1 MTPDLDNV
9 DNCPRAETC
18 EGCGT
23 SHPLIVTT
31 ATTPVGVH
39 CVTVCRSCAL
49 QSSMP
54 GSSAVAMVKRALD
67 HCAHLRIT
75 ADDMAAAMDYEG
87 QFCRLDG

>member
-9 DNCPRAETC
+9 DNCPIGEVC

-23 SHPLIVTT
+23 SHPLLVTT
-31 ATTPVGVH
+31 ATTTVGVH

-49 QSSMP
+49 QSSLP
-54 GSSAVAMVKRALD
+54 GSAAVAAVKRALD
-67 HCAHLRIT
+67 HCGHLGIT

-87 QFCRLDG
+87 AFARLEA